1 MRELKL
7 DLPSVYPELEE
18 NHYYDYSILVDV
30 VDTGNFVC
38 ESYGAC
44 ITSKKGGERASVP
57 RITVSPS
64 RIDELMR
71 LLVRNGVGPI
81 HLQDVV
87 DDWL

>member
-7 DLPSVYPELEE
+7 DLPSVYPDLEE
-18 NHYYDYSILVDV
+18 NRRYDYSILVDV
-30 VDTGNFVC
+30 VDAGSFVC

-44 ITSKKGGERASVP
+44 ITSRSSGVRAAIP
-57 RITVSPS
+57 NITVSPS

-71 LLVRNGVGPI
+71 LLARNQVGPT
-81 HLQDVV
+81 HLRDVL

>member
-7 DLPSVYPELEE
+7 DLPSVYPDLEE
-18 NHYYDYSILVDV
+18 NRRYDYSILIEV

-44 ITSKKGGERASVP
+44 VTSRSSGARVAIP
-57 RITVSPS
+57 NITVSPS

-71 LLVRNGVGPI
+71 LLVRNQVGPVQ
-81 HLQDVV
+81 LRDVI

>member
-7 DLPSVYPELEE
+7 DLPSVYPDLEE
-18 NHYYDYSILVDV
+18 NRRFDYSVLVDV

-44 ITSKKGGERASVP
+44 VTSRSSGERAAISH
-57 RITVSPS
+57 ITVSPS

-71 LLVRNGVGPI
+71 LLVRTQVGPL
-81 HLQDVV
+81 HLRDVV
-87 DDWL
+87 DDWR